1 MWLAKRILCQ
11 RSHIIKYS
19 PSAQPLLLY
28 SLPPFLFSAEC
39 VLVPANELGD
49 MGVFDLLALVNINCS
64 EKHVPATADRIW
76 LILGS

>member
-1 MWLAKRILCQ
+1 
-11 RSHIIKYS
+11 
-19 PSAQPLLLY
+19 
-28 SLPPFLFSAEC
+28 
-39 VLVPANELGD
+39 